1 MISSTEQLKYN
12 QKAKEDLGATMRSVL
27 VALMSVFMLASS
39 QARSAERPEIPGNA
53 IRIIV
58 PFTAGGATDVLARVV
73 GKILGDKLGV
83 TTYIE
88 NKPGASGI
96 IGTEPVVRS
105 PPDGAVL
112 LLTATHHVITPS
124 LYKSIPYDTKKDISP
139 IALVATVPNAIL
151 VSNNFPAK
159 NVEELIE
166 ILKKN
171 PGKYS
176 FGSAGTGSATHLSG
190 ELFKQMAGVDIAH
203 IPYKGTGQAM
213 NDLIGGHIPLLFDSL
228 PTVVNAAKGG
238 LVRVLALTGLK
249 RSPSLPDVPTL
260 DESGVKGFN
269 VQAWFGVYMPQ
280 ANGSPIYKKLVA
292 AMKEVNESPETR
304 QRLAELGV
312 EPGDLYGDEFR
323 VFVDSEIARW
333 AEVVKKANI
342 SPE

>member
-1 MISSTEQLKYN
+1 MRFVLMAIMMI
-12 QKAKEDLGATMRSVL
+12 
-27 VALMSVFMLASS
+27 MLFASGE
-39 QARSAERPEIPGNA
+39 ARSTGVDIPGNS

-58 PFTAGGATDVLARVV
+58 PFSAGGPTDVLARVI
-73 GKILGDKLGV
+73 GKALGDKLGV

-124 LYKSIPYDTKKDISP
+124 LYKSIPYDTKKDLSP
-139 IALVATVPNAIL
+139 IALVAAAPNAIL
-151 VSNNFPAK
+151 VNKDFPAK
-159 NVEELIE
+159 NISELIA

-176 FGSAGTGSATHLSG
+176 FGSAGTGSANHLSG

-203 IPYKGTGQAM
+203 IPYKGNGPAM
-213 NDLIGGHIPLLFDSL
+213 NDLIGGHIPILFDSL
-228 PTVVNAAKGG
+228 PTVVNASKGG

-249 RSPSLPDVPTL
+249 RSPQLPDVPTL

-269 VQAWFGVYMPQ
+269 VQAWFGLYMPQ
-280 ANGSPIYKKLVA
+280 ANNSPIYQKLVA
-292 AMKEVNESPETR
+292 AMKEVNESPEVR
-304 QRLAELGV
+304 KKLEEMGV
-312 EPGDLYGDEFR
+312 EPGNLYGDEFR
-323 VFVDSEIARW
+323 AFVDSEIERW
-333 AEVVKKANI
+333 AAVVKKANI
-342 SPE
+342 PPE

>member
-1 MISSTEQLKYN
+1 
-12 QKAKEDLGATMRSVL
+12 MRKGL
-27 VALMSVFMLASS
+27 VAIMAVLLLASS
-39 QARSAERPEIPGNA
+39 EARSSGPEIPGNS

-58 PFTAGGATDVLARVV
+58 PFSAGGPTDVLARVV
-73 GKILGDKLGV
+73 ARLLGERLGV

-105 PPDGAVL
+105 PADGAVL

-124 LYKSIPYDTKKDISP
+124 LYKSIPYDTKKDLSP
-139 IALVATVPNAIL
+139 IALVAAAPNAIL
-151 VSNNFPAK
+151 VTNNFPAK
-159 NVEELIE
+159 NVKELIE

-176 FGSAGTGSATHLSG
+176 FGSAGTGSSNHLSG
-190 ELFKQMAGVDIAH
+190 ELFKQMAGVDIVH
-203 IPYKGTGQAM
+203 IPYKGNGPAM

-228 PTVVNAAKGG
+228 PTVVNASKGG

-249 RSPSLPDVPTL
+249 RSLLLPDVPTL

-280 ANGSPIYKKLVA
+280 ADNSPIYKKLVA
-292 AMKEVNESPETR
+292 AMKEVNES
-304 QRLAELGV
+304 AEAKQKFAEMGV

-323 VFVDSEIARW
+323 AFVDNEIARW
-333 AEVVKKANI
+333 GEVVKKANI
-342 SPE
+342 PPE